1 MSFRVKTT
9 HKLLD
14 PGVPPV
20 QNTQNSFMSLLKKD
34 DARNSFLDDDFIEPT
49 SVPRERVQENRP
61 KTSSN
66 QGMAI
71 RSIPTAQA
79 DHM

>member
-9 HKLLD
+9 HKLLE
-14 PGVPPV
+14 PNAPPPPPT
-20 QNTQNSFMSLLKKD
+20 QNTFMNMLED
-34 DARNSFLDDDFIEPT
+34 DEKAAYLPKNFKGKSQTLTTPLT
-49 SVPRERVQENRP
+49 RP
-61 KTSSN
+61 KGSSN

-71 RSIPTAQA
+71 RTIPTAQA